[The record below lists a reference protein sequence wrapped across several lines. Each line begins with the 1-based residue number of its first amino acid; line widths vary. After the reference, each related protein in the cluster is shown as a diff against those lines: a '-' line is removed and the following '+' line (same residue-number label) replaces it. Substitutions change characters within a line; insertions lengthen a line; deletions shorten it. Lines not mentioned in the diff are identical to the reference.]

1 MKCNTV
7 STAIFL
13 LVGVVLNVKAE
24 QISWEAFSAASSPSN
39 ISLKGQY
46 VPLVGSP
53 QVDFTSSNDCG
64 STSGTLPSMGSLQ

>member
-1 MKCNTV
+1 MKCKV
-7 STAIFL
+7 SIIL

>member
-1 MKCNTV
+1 MKCKV
-7 STAIFL
+7 SIIL

-53 QVDFTSSNDCG
+53 QVGLPSSNDCG